1 MVTKEQIQKRI
12 QSQIEGALIQVSD
25 LTGEQNHYE
34 VHVNCST
41 LKDLSRIEQHKKIMG
56 IFSEELKSGEI
67 HALSIKVQAS

>member
-12 QSQIEGALIQVSD
+12 QSRLEGSLVQVSD

-34 VHVNCST
+34 VQVSCPS
-41 LKDLSRIEQHKKIMG
+41 LKDLSRIEQHKLIMG

-67 HALSIKVQAS
+67 HALSLKIQIS